1 MYFYDME
8 NNNNSK
14 THKIQFVKDF
24 LGVEVLINDQDLNKS
39 ARRLAKEHRMFLLA
53 SHSGVMHFVTKSKD
67 DLDSFK
73 AAIAEL

>member
-1 MYFYDME
+1 ME
-8 NNNNSK
+8 NNNNKSK
-14 THKIQFVKDF
+14 TPGKIQFVKDS
-24 LGVEVLINDQDLNKS
+24 LGAEVLINDQDLRKS
-39 ARRLAKEHRMFLLA
+39 VRRLTKEHRMFLLA